1 MVDPQ
6 YYRRQADLCLQ
17 LALSH
22 ADQQLAFWLI
32 ELAESYRARADESAA
47 EHAET
52 SGTNEVD
59 RQYHTGEAPIADRDG
74 TRRLF
79 NRI

>member
-22 ADQQLAFWLI
+22 ADQRLAFWLI
-32 ELAESYRARADESAA
+32 ELAESYQVRADDSAGELA
-47 EHAET
+47 EA
-52 SGTNEVD
+52 GTTNQAD
-59 RQYHTGEAPIADRDG
+59 RQFGTGEATIAD
-74 TRRLF
+74 
-79 NRI
+79 